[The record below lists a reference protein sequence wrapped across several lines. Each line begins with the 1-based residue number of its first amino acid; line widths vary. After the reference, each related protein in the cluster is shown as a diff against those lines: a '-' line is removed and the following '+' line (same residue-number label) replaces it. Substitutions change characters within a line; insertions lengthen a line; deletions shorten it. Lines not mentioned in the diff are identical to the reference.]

1 MKKKKPPPIHD
12 AVYGDAESKR
22 AHEERRLKAFKSWP
36 ELVKEIQNWKHTD
49 KSLEERA
56 VDIIKALRTLKEAG
70 EIEKEHAYHEIFYA
84 VETITDEK
92 IKGSEKLKKISSKI
106 DKLEKSYGL
115 KEGEVFL
122 PEDAPPD
129 IRALQIESD
138 LAIDEILADILN
150 GVGEIEL
157 AHLLLNNKEEFDR
170 IMGIGEK
177 QRDEYI
183 ISATPPY

>member
-1 MKKKKPPPIHD
+1 M
-12 AVYGDAESKR
+12 YGDAESKR
-22 AHEERRLKAFKSWP
+22 AHEERQLEAFESWP

-56 VDIIKALRTLKEAG
+56 VDIIKALQTLKEAG

-84 VETITDEK
+84 VETIADEK
-92 IKGSEKLKKISSKI
+92 ITGSEKLKKISSKI

-115 KEGEVFL
+115 KEGEFFL

-129 IRALQIESD
+129 IRALQIEWD
-138 LAIDEILADILN
+138 LAHYEMLADILKDFE
-150 GVGEIEL
+150 EIEL

-170 IMGIGEK
+170 VTDMGRK
-177 QRDEYI
+177 QEIEAERDGSDI
-183 ISATPPY
+183 H